1 MQSRTLL
8 TELNVFKPANIK
20 SPSIA
25 LHIVVAQG
33 SILGPNNYSMHTK
46 SVDKISKRDN
56 IKYHC
61 YADDTQ
67 VCMTLKSCDKWDDI

>member
-25 LHIVVAQG
+25 FHIVVAQG
-33 SILGPNNYSMHTK
+33 SILGPKNYSMHAK
-46 SVDKISKRDN
+46 PVDQISKRDI

-61 YADDTQ
+61 CADNTQ
-67 VCMTLKSCDKWDDI
+67 IYTTL